1 VKSTTRRIA
10 DRQAREGHQ
19 LPPISR
25 LVARGLEAAGIDP
38 EKATAEDKLNALY
51 SQVDKSRREALQELT
66 RLSQDAPGG
75 YQ

>member
-10 DRQAREGHQ
+10 DRQAREGRQ
-19 LPPISR
+19 LAPVSV

-38 EKATAEDKLNALY
+38 ETATAEDCLNALY

-66 RLSQDAPGG
+66 RLSQEAPGG